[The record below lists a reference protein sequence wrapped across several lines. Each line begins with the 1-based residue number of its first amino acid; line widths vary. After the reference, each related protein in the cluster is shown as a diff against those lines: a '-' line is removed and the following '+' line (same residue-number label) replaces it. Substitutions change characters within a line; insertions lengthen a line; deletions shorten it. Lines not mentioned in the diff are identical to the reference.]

1 MKEKTRADGPSLLK
15 RRLVRELNY
24 NGQLYVLLL
33 PAILYFLVFCYFP
46 MYGVQIAFKNFSP
59 ILGIEGSKFVGLK
72 YFVRFFNS
80 YQFSIII
87 KNTLILSLYNIF
99 AGFPI
104 AIILAIIINQ
114 MRRRRLKS
122 FLQTVA
128 FAPHFISIPAMVGI
142 IIIMLAPG
150 TGILYKLISSVIGKD
165 AGVILGNPKVFSSIY
180 AWSGIWQ
187 NMGWESI
194 IYTAVL
200 TSINPELYQA
210 ADIDGAGKFRKI
222 LSIDL
227 PALMPTAITMLILNC
242 GKMLS
247 VGFEK
252 VFLMQNSMNLSASEV
267 ISTYV
272 YKVGLAGA
280 DFSYSTAINLFNSV
294 VNLIV
299 LIAVNHFAKRTSEVS
314 LW

>member
-1 MKEKTRADGPSLLK
+1 
-15 RRLVRELNY
+15 
-24 NGQLYVLLL
+24 
-33 PAILYFLVFCYFP
+33 
-46 MYGVQIAFKNFSP
+46 MYGVQIAFKNFNP
-59 ILGIEGSKFVGLK
+59 VLGIQGSKFVGFK
-72 YFVRFFNS
+72 YFIRFFNS

-87 KNTLILSLYNIF
+87 KNTLILSLYYLI
-99 AGFPI
+99 ADFPI
-104 AIILAIIINQ
+104 PIILAIVINQ
-114 MRRRRLKS
+114 MKQRHLKG

-128 FAPHFISIPAMVGI
+128 FAPHFISVPAMVGI
-142 IIIMLAPG
+142 IIILLAPD
-150 TGILYKLISSVIGKD
+150 TGLLNRVISTLIGKD
-165 AGVILGNPKVFSSIY
+165 AGVILGYPKIFSSIY
-180 AWSGIWQ
+180 VWSGIWQ

-210 ADIDGAGKFRKI
+210 ADIDGAGKFRKVCT
-222 LSIDL
+222 IDL
-227 PALMPTAITMLILNC
+227 PALLPTSITMLILNC

-247 VGFEK
+247 IGFEK

-299 LIAVNHFAKRTSEVS
+299 LILVNQIAKKTSEVS
-314 LW
+314 IW

>member
-1 MKEKTRADGPSLLK
+1 MNDSTKIKDSTLLK
-15 RRLVRELNY
+15 KKIVRELGF
-24 NGQLYVLLL
+24 NGQLYLLLL
-33 PAILYFLVFCYFP
+33 PAILYFIIFCYFP
-46 MYGVQIAFKNFSP
+46 MYGVQIAFKSFNP
-59 ILGIEGSKFVGLK
+59 VLGIAGSKFVGFK
-72 YFVRFFNS
+72 YFIRFFKS
-80 YQFSIII
+80 YQFSIVI
-87 KNTLILSLYNIF
+87 KNTLILSLYYIF

-104 AIILAIIINQ
+104 AIILALVINQ
-114 MRRRRLKS
+114 MKRKRLKG

-150 TGILYKLISSVIGKD
+150 TGILNKLVSAIIGKD
-165 AGVILGNPKVFSSIY
+165 AGVILGNPRVFSSIY
-180 AWSGIWQ
+180 VWSGVWQ

-252 VFLMQNSMNLSASEV
+252 VFLMQNSMNLSVSEV

-294 VNLIV
+294 INLII
-299 LIAVNHFAKRTSEVS
+299 LITVNYFAKRTSEVS